1 MGIWHSAFGIQGTG
15 IVFAVMLLF
24 SPAMAAPPCYST
36 QEAEAE
42 QLLRLHSE
50 LMLIALTCRQSNSG
64 RDLIKAYT
72 QFTSRNVAKL
82 HEAEAVMSR
91 YYEKTAKGQGISRL
105 DKLRTRLANEC
116 GQEMARESAPSYCA
130 VRRDRAESLY
140 DSSYPD
146 IQLAAARLY
155 ARQRPGAPLCK
166 PSLRSGLGE
175 KKVVSPSG

>member
-1 MGIWHSAFGIQGTG
+1 MGLLHSIIGAFLI
-15 IVFAVMLLF
+15 VMLLA
-24 SPAMAAPPCYST
+24 SPAQAGTPCYSA

-50 LMLIALTCRQSNSG
+50 LMLIALTCRQSSSG

-72 QFTSRNVAKL
+72 QFTSRNVVKL

-91 YYEKTAKGQGISRL
+91 YYEKTAKGQGIPRL

-116 GQEMARESAPSYCA
+116 GQEMAMESAPSYCA

-146 IQLAAARLY
+146 IQLAATRLY

-166 PSLRSGLGE
+166 PSLRSGLEE
-175 KKVVSPSG
+175 KRAVSPPG